1 MLKVSKKQYWRVW
14 NDRIISS
21 GTTTSLVA
29 KNRTE
34 KLSQLFEDGFWFSN
48 CLNDC
53 MKVPDMIGS
62 FATSATA
69 SLLAINETSRR
80 GMECPKLLGSEYNK
94 KLPWCWGNVKGER
107 VFQKLILSCVI
118 KIFGCC
124 SKLRGGL
131 GIDMDQHTFS
141 HTHTHTHTNKHTH
154 THTGIERHK
163 DTERHRDTLK
173 ETHTDKHTH
182 RQIQRDNHR
191 KREREREL

>member
-1 MLKVSKKQYWRVW
+1 MELKIILAIWRQILMFKVSKWPYLSARH
-14 NDRIISS
+14 DRINCNSATASLVAKKETKKLSQPLNTFWCSRWVNNHIDVPDMIGLFSS
-21 GTTTSLVA
+21 GTTTSLMA
-29 KNRTE
+29 KNVTE

-124 SKLRGGL
+124 SKHRGG
-131 GIDMDQHTFS
+131 
-141 HTHTHTHTNKHTH
+141 
-154 THTGIERHK
+154 
-163 DTERHRDTLK
+163 
-173 ETHTDKHTH
+173 
-182 RQIQRDNHR
+182 
-191 KREREREL
+191 